1 MGGTTASQGRV
12 EVFLNGTWGTV
23 CDDNWDLSE
32 GDVVCRQL
40 GYVNASLV
48 GPMANGWMDR

>member
-1 MGGTTASQGRV
+1 MRLVGGTTASQGRV
-12 EVFLNGTWGTV
+12 EVFLNDTWGTV
-23 CDDNWDLSE
+23 CDDGWDLSE

-48 GPMANGWMDR
+48 GPMANG

>member
-1 MGGTTASQGRV
+1 MRLVGGTTASQGRV

-48 GPMANGWMDR
+48 GPMANG